1 MPPRNPPEDID
12 PVAAK
17 QTIVEYCLRK
27 GALIAGVADL
37 GAVERI
43 APAGHRPSDL
53 MPRVKSVIAVGVGGA
68 TQGAWRVPAKALSY
82 FGSTESRAYKI
93 VYGLAFFI
101 EQKFGVQAI
110 YCPPDMDPELGARY
124 PLQSLKLHAELAGL
138 GARSLAGDILLHP
151 LFGYMYYASCFTEL
165 TLPPDKPLAE
175 NPCPAPSCVN
185 MFRQEGRTPC
195 MKFCPA
201 QCLSGEIDAMGKQAS
216 MHYDMAACAELTQQY
231 ETVPQ
236 LLRDAIA
243 TDDPEEREALLL
255 GERNKVLWYRMTVGN
270 GGLFAQCF
278 ECMRVCPIATNA
290 PLADPLKRG
299 VEQRAARSQKV
310 QNGGGNAS

>member
-1 MPPRNPPEDID
+1 MPPRNPLEDVD

-17 QTIVEYCLRK
+17 RTIVEYCLRR
-27 GALIAGVADL
+27 GALIAGVADVA
-37 GAVERI
+37 AVERI

-101 EQKFGVQAI
+101 EQKFGAQAI

-151 LFGYMYYASCFTEL
+151 QFGYMYYASCFTEL

-201 QCLSGEIDAMGKQAS
+201 QCLSGEIDAAGKQAS

-299 VEQRAARSQKV
+299 VEQRAAQSQKV
-310 QNGGGNAS
+310 ENGEANAS

>member
-1 MPPRNPPEDID
+1 MPPRNPPEGIE

-37 GAVERI
+37 ATVERI

-101 EQKFGVQAI
+101 EQKFGAQAI

-151 LFGYMYYASCFTEL
+151 QFGYMYYASCFTEL
-165 TLPPDKPLAE
+165 ALPPDKPLAE

-201 QCLSGEIDAMGKQAS
+201 QCLSGEIDAAGKQAS

-299 VEQRAARSQKV
+299 VEQRAAQSQKV
-310 QNGGGNAS
+310 QNGGANAS

>member
-1 MPPRNPPEDID
+1 MPSRNLPADVD
-12 PVAAK
+12 AVAAK
-17 QTIVEYCLRK
+17 QTIVEYCLRR
-27 GALIAGVADL
+27 GALVAGVADL
-37 GAVERI
+37 AAVERI
-43 APAGHRPSDL
+43 APAGHRPRDL

-101 EQKFGVQAI
+101 EQKFGAQAI

-151 LFGYMYYASCFTEL
+151 QFGYMYYASCFTEL
-165 TLPPDKPLAE
+165 ALPPDKPLAE

-201 QCLSGEIDAMGKQAS
+201 QCLSGEIDAAGKQAS

-299 VEQRAARSQKV
+299 VAHRAAQPQKV

>member
-12 PVAAK
+12 SVAAK

-27 GALIAGVADL
+27 GALVAGVADL
-37 GAVERI
+37 AAVERI

-101 EQKFGVQAI
+101 EQKFGAQAI

-151 LFGYMYYASCFTEL
+151 QFGYMYYASCFTEL
-165 TLPPDKPLAE
+165 MLPPDKPLAE

-201 QCLSGEIDAMGKQAS
+201 QCLSGEIDAAGKQAS

-299 VEQRAARSQKV
+299 VEQRAAQSQKV
-310 QNGGGNAS
+310 QNGGANAS

>member
-1 MPPRNPPEDID
+1 MPPRNPTADVD
-12 PVAAK
+12 PVTAK
-17 QTIVEYCLRK
+17 RAIIEYCLRK
-27 GALIAGVADL
+27 GALVAGVADL
-37 GAVERI
+37 ASVERI

-151 LFGYMYYASCFTEL
+151 QYGYMYYASCFTEL
-165 TLPPDKPLAE
+165 ALPPDKPLTE

-201 QCLSGEIDAMGKQAS
+201 QCLSGEIDAAGKQAS

-243 TDDPEEREALLL
+243 TDDPEAREELLL

-299 VEQRAARSQKV
+299 AAQRTAQSQKV
-310 QNGGGNAS
+310 QNGGANAT

>member
-1 MPPRNPPEDID
+1 VSSKPDID

-17 QTIVEYCLRK
+17 KAIVDYCLRK
-27 GALIAGVADL
+27 GALVAGVADL
-37 GAVERI
+37 DAVERV
-43 APAGHRPSDL
+43 APAGHRPTDL
-53 MPRVKSVIAVGVGGA
+53 MPRVKSVIAVGVGGSTA
-68 TQGAWRVPAKALSY
+68 GAWRVPAKALSY

-101 EQKFGVQAI
+101 EQKFGVPAI

-151 LFGYMYYASCFTEL
+151 DYGYMYYASCFTEL
-165 TLPPDKPLAE
+165 KLPADKPLNE

-185 MFRQEGRTPC
+185 MFRREGRTPC

-201 QCLSGEIDAMGKQAS
+201 QCLSGEIDAQGKQAS
-216 MHYDMAACAELTQQY
+216 MHYDMAACAELTQQF

-236 LLRDAIA
+236 VLRDAIA

-255 GERNKVLWYRMTVGN
+255 GERNKVLWYRMSVGN
-270 GGLFAQCF
+270 GGLLAQCF

-299 VEQRAARSQKV
+299 AAQRGATSGKV
-310 QNGGGNAS
+310 HHGGADTT

>member
-1 MPPRNPPEDID
+1 MPPRNPPEDVN

-37 GAVERI
+37 AAVERI
-43 APAGHRPSDL
+43 APVGHRPTDL

-101 EQKFGVQAI
+101 ERKFGAQAV

-151 LFGYMYYASCFTEL
+151 QFGYMYYASCFTEL
-165 TLPPDKPLAE
+165 ALPPDKPLAE

-201 QCLSGEIDAMGKQAS
+201 QCLSGEIDAAGKQAS

-231 ETVPQ
+231 ETIPQ

-299 VEQRAARSQKV
+299 VEQRAAQSQKV
-310 QNGGGNAS
+310 QNGGDNAA

>member
-1 MPPRNPPEDID
+1 MNSTPDID

-17 QTIVEYCLRK
+17 QAILSYCLRK
-27 GALIAGVADL
+27 GALVAGIADL
-37 GAVERI
+37 TAVERI

-53 MPRVKSVIAVGVGGA
+53 MPRVKSVIAVGVGGS

-151 LFGYMYYASCFTEL
+151 EYGYMYYASCFTEL
-165 TLPPDKPLAE
+165 ALPPDKPLAE
-175 NPCPAPSCVN
+175 NPCPAPSCVS
-185 MFRQEGRTPC
+185 MFRREGRTPC

-201 QCLSGEIDAMGKQAS
+201 QCLSGEIDAAGKQAS
-216 MHYDMAACAELTQQY
+216 MHYDMAACAELTQQF

-236 LLRDAIA
+236 VLREAIA

-255 GERNKVLWYRMTVGN
+255 GERNKVLWYRMSVGN
-270 GGLFAQCF
+270 GGLLAQCF
-278 ECMRVCPIATNA
+278 ECMRVCPVATNA

-299 VEQRAARSQKV
+299 VAQRAEQSRKA
-310 QNGGGNAS
+310 QNDDANAT

>member
-1 MPPRNPPEDID
+1 M
-12 PVAAK
+12 
-17 QTIVEYCLRK
+17 
-27 GALIAGVADL
+27 ADL
-37 GAVERI
+37 EAVERI

-53 MPRVKSVIAVGVGGA
+53 MPRVKSVIAVGVGGSTA
-68 TQGAWRVPAKALSY
+68 GAWRVPAKALSY

-93 VYGLAFFI
+93 VYGLAFYI
-101 EQKFGVQAI
+101 EQKFGVPSI

-151 LFGYMYYASCFTEL
+151 DYGYMYYASCFTEL
-165 TLPPDKPLAE
+165 ALPPDKPLAE

-185 MFRQEGRTPC
+185 MFRREGRTPC

-201 QCLSGEIDAMGKQAS
+201 QCLSGEIDADGKQAS
-216 MHYDMAACAELTQQY
+216 MHYDMAACAELTQQF

-243 TDDPEEREALLL
+243 TDNPEEREALLL
-255 GERNKVLWYRMTVGN
+255 GERNKVLVVPDDGRQRRAVRAMFRMHARLSGCDQCAACGSAQARRGASRYCVAK
-270 GGLFAQCF
+270 GGQW
-278 ECMRVCPIATNA
+278 RRQ
-290 PLADPLKRG
+290 RG
-299 VEQRAARSQKV
+299 VS
-310 QNGGGNAS
+310 GSASRMR

>member
-1 MPPRNPPEDID
+1 MPPRNPPADVD
-12 PVAAK
+12 PVAAE
-17 QTIVEYCLRK
+17 QTIVEYCQRK

-37 GAVERI
+37 AAVERI

-101 EQKFGVQAI
+101 EQKFGAQAI

-151 LFGYMYYASCFTEL
+151 QFGYMYYASCFTEL

-201 QCLSGEIDAMGKQAS
+201 QCLSGEIDAAGKQVS

-299 VEQRAARSQKV
+299 VAQRAAQSQKV
-310 QNGGGNAS
+310 QNGGGNTA

>member
-1 MPPRNPPEDID
+1 MEPSATVGSAN
-12 PVAAK
+12 AK
-17 QTIVEYCLRK
+17 QAIINYCLRK
-27 GALIAGVADL
+27 GALVAGVADL
-37 GAVERI
+37 AACERI
-43 APAGHRPSDL
+43 APAGHRPTDL
-53 MPRVKSVIAVGVGGA
+53 MPRVKSVISIGVGGS
-68 TQGAWRVPAKALSY
+68 TQGAWRVPAKAMSY

-93 VYGLAFFI
+93 AYGLAFYI
-101 EQKFGVQAI
+101 EQTFGLPAI

-151 LFGYMYYASCFTEL
+151 DYGYMYFASCFTEL
-165 TLPPDKPLAE
+165 ELPPDQPLAA
-175 NPCPAPSCVN
+175 NPCPAASCVA

-201 QCLSGEIDAMGKQAS
+201 QCLSGEIDINGKQTS
-216 MHYDMAACAELTQQY
+216 MHYDMAACAELTQQF

-243 TDDPEEREALLL
+243 ADDPEEREDLLL
-255 GERNKVLWYRMTVGN
+255 GARNKVLWYKMTVGN

-278 ECMRVCPIATNA
+278 ECMRVCPVATQA
-290 PLADPLKRG
+290 PLADPLRRG
-299 VEQRAARSQKV
+299 EACRGAERKEKE
-310 QNGGGNAS
+310 